1 MKVVS
6 VREALAARHSSRT
19 YKQEAVPRDVLVRIV
34 EAATR
39 APSWG
44 NTQPWEVFV
53 AAGDTMN
60 AIRNVFLE
68 NMQNQ
73 VAPNPEYGPIEGWP
87 EHILQRYT
95 DRVAAL
101 CASIGVDPADPAGQ
115 KAFGE
120 ANMSFFGAPAAIFLC
135 SHPGLEPWSL
145 FDLGLLAQGI
155 MLGAVEEGL
164 STIPAYSFVSYP
176 DVLRQQLEIPQEYK
190 IVLGIAI
197 GYEDE
202 HSPLNA
208 CRSERRPIDEVLKIK
223 GV

>member
-1 MKVVS
+1 MN
-6 VREALAARHSSRT
+6 VRDALAARHSSRA
-19 YKQEAVPRDVLVRIV
+19 YKQQAVPHDVLVRIT

-60 AIRNVFLE
+60 TIRGAFRG
-68 NMQNQ
+68 NMQEQ
-73 VAPNPEYGPIEGWP
+73 VAPNPEYGPILTWP
-87 EHILQRYT
+87 AQVLQRYT

-115 KAFGE
+115 QAFGE
-120 ANMSFFGAPAAIFLC
+120 ANAAFFGAPAAIFLC

-176 DVLRQQLEIPQEYK
+176 DVLRQQLEIPAEYK

-202 HSPLNA
+202 SSPLNA
-208 CRSERRPIDEVLKIK
+208 CRSERRPIDEVLRIK
-223 GV
+223 GA

>member
-1 MKVVS
+1 MS
-6 VREALAARHSSRT
+6 VREALAARHTSRA
-19 YKQEAVPRDVLVRIV
+19 YKQEAVPRDVLVRVV

-39 APSWG
+39 AASWG

-60 AIRNVFLE
+60 EIRGAFLA
-68 NMQNQ
+68 NLHNQ
-73 VAPNPEYGPIEGWP
+73 VAPNPEYGPILAWP
-87 EHILQRYT
+87 EHVLQRYT
-95 DRVAAL
+95 ERVAGL
-101 CASIGVDPADPAGQ
+101 CAAIGVDPADPAGQ
-115 KAFGE
+115 QAFGE
-120 ANMSFFGAPAAIFLC
+120 ANLSFFGAPATIFLC

-164 STIPAYSFVSYP
+164 STIPAYSFISYP
-176 DVLRQQLEIPQEYK
+176 VILRQQLDIPEEYR

-202 HSPLNA
+202 NSPLNT
-208 CRSERRPIDEVLKIK
+208 CRSERRPIDEVLRIK
-223 GV
+223 GA